1 MTRENLQLKL
11 PKIAFYTEAG
21 SQKGMG
27 HLVRCYS
34 LYEEFKRNGINGSFF
49 LDSDIDFSYKF
60 SDLRPFIWDEF
71 HIDDT
76 YDIIFIDSYE
86 ASIDIYNTIAKSALV
101 PVFID
106 DYGRLEY
113 PKGVII
119 NFAPDAQ
126 ELFFRDKNPK
136 NKYLLGIEYIP
147 LRREI
152 LTINPEKQP
161 QIFIMLGGND
171 IFNVSQMIL
180 EALKEIDL
188 KKVIVINNESTAK
201 TLQMYHNVTILH
213 KPSDQ
218 ELVFE
223 MARSSL
229 AISTAS
235 MSVYELAYFTIPT
248 IIVALS
254 ENQKIGCLQLL
265 NHHLAAY
272 LIDVTDGYWIKD
284 LNKYVISL
292 SSENTHSTI
301 DGKGSE
307 RIVESIIGMVKN
319 EKNTFTWRQP

>member
-1 MTRENLQLKL
+1 MTRESPQLKP

-21 SQKGMG
+21 TQRGMG
-27 HLVRCYS
+27 HLIRCYS
-34 LYEEFKRNGINGSFF
+34 LYEEFKRYGITGSFF

-60 SDLRPFIWDEF
+60 SDLHSFIWDEF

-76 YDIIFIDSYE
+76 YDIVFIDSYE
-86 ASIDIYNTIAKSALV
+86 ASINIYNTIAKSARV

-106 DYGRLEY
+106 DYGRLKY

-126 ELFFRDKNPK
+126 ELFFRDKNPE
-136 NKYLLGIEYIP
+136 NRYLLGVDYIP

-152 LTINPEKQP
+152 LTVNPEKQH

-180 EALKEIDL
+180 EALQDIDL
-188 KKVIVINNESTAK
+188 KKVIVVNNESTAK
-201 TLQMYHNVTILH
+201 TLRTYPNVNVLH
-213 KPSDQ
+213 KPSDE
-218 ELVFE
+218 ELIFE

-254 ENQKIGCLQLL
+254 ENQKIGSLQLL
-265 NHHLAAY
+265 NHHLASY
-272 LIDVTDGYWIKD
+272 LIDVTDGHWITD
-284 LNKYVISL
+284 LHKYVTSL
-292 SSENTHSTI
+292 NSENIHPTI
-301 DGKGSE
+301 DGKGRK
-307 RIVESIIGMVKN
+307 RIVEFIIGMVK
-319 EKNTFTWRQP
+319 K

>member
-1 MTRENLQLKL
+1 MSPL
-11 PKIAFYTEAG
+11 KIAFYTEAG
-21 SQKGMG
+21 SRRGMG
-27 HLVRCYS
+27 HLIRCYS
-34 LYEEFKRNGINGSFF
+34 LYEEFKRYGIIGSFF

-60 SDLRPFIWDEF
+60 SDLHPFIWGEF

-86 ASIDIYNTIAKSALV
+86 ASIDIYNTIAKSARV

-113 PKGVII
+113 PNGVII

-126 ELFFRDKNPK
+126 ELFFHDKNPK
-136 NKYLLGIEYIP
+136 NLYLLGVDYIP

-152 LTINPEKQP
+152 LTVHPTKQP

-180 EALKEIDL
+180 EALQDIDL
-188 KKVIVINNESTAK
+188 KKVVVVNNANTAE
-201 TLQMYHNVTILH
+201 TLRTYPNVTVLH
-213 KPSDQ
+213 KPSDK
-218 ELVFE
+218 ELIFE

-254 ENQKIGCLQLL
+254 ENQKIGSLQLL
-265 NHHLAAY
+265 NHHLASY
-272 LIDVTDGYWIKD
+272 LIDVTDEHWITD
-284 LNKYVISL
+284 LHKYVVSL
-292 SSENTHSTI
+292 SSENIHPTI
-301 DGKGSE
+301 DGKGRE
-307 RIVESIIGMVKN
+307 RIVEFIIGMIK
-319 EKNTFTWRQP
+319 K

>member
-1 MTRENLQLKL
+1 MNPL
-11 PKIAFYTEAG
+11 KIAFYTEAG
-21 SQKGMG
+21 TQRGMG

-34 LYEEFKRNGINGSFF
+34 LYEEFKRYGINGSFF

-60 SDLRPFIWDEF
+60 SDLHPFIWDEF
-71 HIDDT
+71 RIDDT
-76 YDIIFIDSYE
+76 YDIVVIDSYE
-86 ASIDIYNTIAKSALV
+86 ASIDIYNTIAKAVRV

-126 ELFFRDKNPK
+126 KLFFRDKNPE
-136 NKYLLGIEYIP
+136 NMYLLGVDYVPI
-147 LRREI
+147 RREI
-152 LTINPEKQP
+152 LTVNPKKQP

-180 EALKEIDL
+180 EALQDIDL
-188 KKVIVINNESTAK
+188 KKVVVVNNASIAE
-201 TLQMYHNVTILH
+201 TLRTYENVTVLH
-213 KPSDQ
+213 KPSDE
-218 ELVFE
+218 ELIFE

-254 ENQKIGCLQLL
+254 ENQKIGSIQLL
-265 NHHLAAY
+265 SHHLAAY
-272 LIDVTDGYWIKD
+272 LIDVTDGHWITD
-284 LNKYVISL
+284 LYKYVTSL
-292 SSENTHSTI
+292 NSENIHPTI
-301 DGKGSE
+301 DGKGRE
-307 RIVESIIGMVKN
+307 RIVKFIIEMVK
-319 EKNTFTWRQP
+319 K